1 MLLTL
6 FSPQVIYWI
15 KTLSK
20 FISAQLIV
28 QALGVVSGIFLVR
41 TLDQTQYALYTI
53 ALTMQTTMMLLADM
67 GISVGLSAIGGK
79 VWQDKHRFGQLI
91 NTAMHLRY
99 YLSAISITVVIPI
112 LMWMLIKNGASI
124 IYAILITIVVLIG
137 LYFQLTTGVLF
148 VVPRLQSQISRVQNL
163 DLLLSTSRLA
173 LLGLAYFTFL
183 NAAVVMATSSVAA
196 GLQRFLLGYWVNDS
210 IDTKAPINKED
221 QKFILAQIREL
232 APNGIFFSI
241 QGQITVWLLSI
252 FGTTETV
259 AEAGA
264 LGRIAIIF
272 TVIGSVMQSIIL
284 PSFTRCQSTKILRH
298 RYFQILG
305 CFLILGLILIGI
317 AALFPGE
324 LLWILGNK
332 YSNLKDELL
341 LMMLGTVL
349 GSLVGTMSSL
359 NLAKAWVQY
368 VWIEIPLRIIIQII
382 LLLTLDISTVKG
394 ALFFGIYSQIS
405 PFLVNIFLTYRGLSQ
420 FNKANAS
427 Y

>member
-1 MLLTL
+1 MLLNL
-6 FSPQVIYWI
+6 FSPNVIYWI

-28 QALGVVSGIFLVR
+28 QALGVVGGIFLVR
-41 TLDQTQYALYTI
+41 TLDQTQYAHYTI
-53 ALTMQTTMMLLADM
+53 ALTMQTTITVLADM

-79 VWQDKHRFGQLI
+79 VWQDKYRFGQLI
-91 NTAMHLRY
+91 NTAMHVRY
-99 YLSAISITVVIPI
+99 YLSAIAITVVIPI
-112 LMWMLIKNGASI
+112 LMWMLIRNGASI
-124 IYAILITIVVLIG
+124 LYAILITIVVLVG

-148 VVPRLQSQISRVQNL
+148 VIPRLHSQINRIQNL

-173 LLGLAYFTFL
+173 LLGFAYFTVL
-183 NAAVVMATSSVAA
+183 NAAVAMAASSVAA
-196 GLQRFLLGYWVNDS
+196 GLQRFLLGYWVTDS

-221 QKFILAQIREL
+221 KKFILAQVKQL
-232 APNGIFFSI
+232 APNSIFFSI

-272 TVIGSVMQSIIL
+272 TLIGSVMQSIIL
-284 PSFTRCQSTKILRH
+284 PSFTRCQSTKILRS

-305 CFLILGLILIGI
+305 CFLVFGLILIGI

-332 YSNLKDELL
+332 YSNLKDELF
-341 LMMLGTVL
+341 LMMIGTVL
-349 GSLVGTMSSL
+349 GSIVGTMSSL
-359 NLAKAWVQY
+359 NLAKAWIQY

-394 ALFFGIYSQIS
+394 VLIFGMVSQIS
-405 PFLVNIFLTYRGLSQ
+405 PFLVNIFLTYRGLIQ
-420 FNKANAS
+420 LEKVNA
-427 Y
+427 

>member
-6 FSPQVIYWI
+6 FSPKVIYWI

-28 QALGVVSGIFLVR
+28 QALAIASGIFLVR

-53 ALTMQTTMMLLADM
+53 ALNMQTTMILLADM

-79 VWQDKHRFGQLI
+79 VWQDKYRFGQLI

-99 YLSAISITVVIPI
+99 YLAAISITVVIPI
-112 LMWMLIKNGASI
+112 LIWMLIRNGSSI
-124 IYAILITIVVLIG
+124 IYAILITIVVLVG

-148 VVPRLQSQISRVQNL
+148 VVPRLQSQISRMQNL
-163 DLLLSTSRLA
+163 DLLLSTSRLV
-173 LLGLAYFTFL
+173 LLGVAYFTML
-183 NAAVVMATSSVAA
+183 NAAVVMAASSVSA
-196 GLQRFLLGYWVNDS
+196 GLQRFLLGHWVTDS
-210 IDTKAPINKED
+210 IDTKAPINRED
-221 QKFILAQIREL
+221 QKFILSQVKKL

-252 FGTTETV
+252 FGTTENI

-264 LGRIAIIF
+264 LGRVAIIF

-284 PSFTRCQSTKILRH
+284 PSFTRCQSTNIIRR

-305 CFLILGLILIGI
+305 CFLIFGLILIGI

-332 YSNLKDELL
+332 YSHLKDELL

-349 GSLVGTMSSL
+349 SSIVNTMASL
-359 NLAKAWVQY
+359 NLAKAWIEY
-368 VWIEIPLRIIIQII
+368 VWVEIPLRIIIQII
-382 LLLTLDISTVKG
+382 LILTLDISTVKG
-394 ALFFGIYSQIS
+394 VLIFGILSQLS
-405 PFLVNIFLTYRGLSQ
+405 PFLVSMFLAYRGLRTFAQ
-420 FNKANAS
+420 VKA
-427 Y
+427 

>member
-1 MLLTL
+1 MLLNL
-6 FSPQVIYWI
+6 FSPNVIYWI

-28 QALGVVSGIFLVR
+28 QALGVVGGIFLVR
-41 TLDQTQYALYTI
+41 TLDQTQYAHYTI
-53 ALTMQTTMMLLADM
+53 ALTMQTTMILLADM

-79 VWQDKHRFGQLI
+79 VWQDKYRFGQLI
-91 NTAMHLRY
+91 NTAMHVRY
-99 YLSAISITVVIPI
+99 YLAAISITAVIPL
-112 LMWMLIKNGASI
+112 LMWMLIRNGASI
-124 IYAILITIVVLIG
+124 LYAILITIVVLVG

-148 VVPRLQSQISRVQNL
+148 VIPRMRSQISRIQNL

-173 LLGLAYFTFL
+173 LLGIAYFTVL
-183 NAAVVMATSSVAA
+183 NAAVAMAASSVAA
-196 GLQRFLLGYWVNDS
+196 GLQSFFLGYWITDS

-221 QKFILAQIREL
+221 QKFILAQVKQL

-241 QGQITVWLLSI
+241 QGQMSLWLLSI

-264 LGRIAIIF
+264 LGRIAVIF
-272 TVIGSVMQSIIL
+272 TLIGSVMQSIIL

-305 CFLILGLILIGI
+305 CFLVLGLILIGI
-317 AALFPGE
+317 AALFPGQ

-341 LMMLGTVL
+341 LMMIGTVL
-349 GSLVGTMSSL
+349 GYIVGAISSL

-368 VWIEIPLRIIIQII
+368 AWIEIPLRIIIQVI
-382 LLLTLDISTVKG
+382 LLLTLNISTVKG
-394 ALFFGIYSQIS
+394 VLLFGLFSQFS
-405 PFLVNIFLTYRGLSQ
+405 PLLVNLFLTYRGFKTFEQ
-420 FNKANAS
+420 GQA
-427 Y
+427 